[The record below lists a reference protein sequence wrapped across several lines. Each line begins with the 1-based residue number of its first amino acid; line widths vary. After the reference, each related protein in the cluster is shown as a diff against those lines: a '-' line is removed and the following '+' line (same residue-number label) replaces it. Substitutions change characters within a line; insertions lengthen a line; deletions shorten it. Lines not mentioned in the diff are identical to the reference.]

1 MSESSSWCELRMR
14 NMLGRAFYFQDLMI
28 QLPASIRFAKNASRN
43 GGWTKQRIQQ
53 TCPSCRYN
61 TTSVDLV
68 KVGID
73 VVDDIEEWVKRG
85 DESVQYGDEWV
96 RIAERARTTE

>member
-14 NMLGRAFYFQDLMI
+14 NMLGRAFYL
-28 QLPASIRFAKNASRN
+28 KNASRN

-61 TTSVDLV
+61 TTSVDL
-68 KVGID
+68 VGID